1 LRSLAA
7 AAALAVTLLGS
18 LTSVPAGS
26 SSVPLGSDPTGTGRF
41 EVTRARAKP
50 GLAFFDAKREP
61 ELRYRF
67 RADGPTDLRVEIV
80 KGRDGN
86 PVRRWIV
93 RSAAPGQRQER
104 SWNGLNERGRAV
116 PDGRY
121 TFRVGPTGRKPK
133 AADSIVLHGHRFP
146 IPGRHSYREGEG
158 EFGAPRPGRVHQG
171 KDVWANCGSRLVAA
185 RGGRVARRGYDPR
198 LYGHFLVIDARGM
211 SADHFYVHLAAP
223 SPARDGERV
232 RTGERIGSVGRSGNA
247 QSVGCMLHL
256 EIWRRGFRRGNPTD
270 PEPHLRAWDRWS

>member
-1 LRSLAA
+1 LRPL
-7 AAALAVTLLGS
+7 AAALAATAALTGS
-18 LTSVPAGS
+18 VPSAPAAMGSVTSVP
-26 SSVPLGSDPTGTGRF
+26 DPGPGASF
-41 EVTRARAKP
+41 ELTRARAKP
-50 GLAFFDAKREP
+50 GLAFFDAKRET
-61 ELRYRF
+61 ELRFRF
-67 RADGPTDLRVEIV
+67 RGEAPLDLRVEVV

-93 RSAAPGQRQER
+93 GSAAPGERHER

-121 TFRVGPTGRKPK
+121 TFRVGPTGRKPR
-133 AADSIVLHGHRFP
+133 AADSVELHGHRFP
-146 IPGRHSYREGEG
+146 IPGPHSYREGEG
-158 EFGAPRPGRVHQG
+158 DFGAPRPGRVHEG
-171 KDVWANCGSRLVAA
+171 KDVWASCGSRLVAA

-198 LYGHFLVIDARGM
+198 LYGHFLVVDARGTR
-211 SADHFYVHLAAP
+211 ADHFYVHLAAP
-223 SPARDGERV
+223 SPQHEGERV

-256 EIWRRGFRRGNPTD
+256 EIWPRGFRKGDPID